1 MLVSRQYCFKRSLLE
16 TKLIGIPMLSPFYV
30 QPPVQHIQPVFRPP
44 SEGSSLI
51 FQVTN
56 GCSWNRC
63 TYCEMYTDE
72 QKKFRLR
79 DEAELLNEI
88 QRCGESGLQP
98 RRIFLADG
106 DALVLSMRRL
116 KTILQAIQTWL
127 PSVSRVSSYCLPSNL
142 KNKSVDDLIEL
153 EALGL
158 KLIYVGAE
166 SGDNEILRRID
177 KGETFDSTASAVIK
191 AHEAGIKSS
200 VMVINGIGGKTYSEQ
215 HAMESARLV
224 NLVQPNY
231 LATLVLTFERGQEK
245 VINGY
250 GGQFTE
256 LSTLELCTEMEQ
268 FIQATNLEKTIF
280 RSDHVSNHLVLKG
293 VLGKDKTQM
302 LSSIQQASDY
312 FRDHPNYQHH
322 TTDY

>member
-1 MLVSRQYCFKRSLLE
+1 MF
-16 TKLIGIPMLSPFYV
+16 SPFHIE
-30 QPPVQHIQPVFRPP
+30 PPVQHIQPVFRPP
-44 SEGSSLI
+44 SEGHSLI

-72 QKKFRLR
+72 QKKFRPR

-98 RRIFLADG
+98 RRVFLADG

-116 KTILQAIQTWL
+116 KMILKAIQTWL
-127 PSVSRVSSYCLPSNL
+127 PSVSRVSSYCLPANL
-142 KNKSVDDLIEL
+142 KNKTVDDLMEL

-158 KLIYVGAE
+158 TLIYVGAE

-177 KGETFDSTASAVIK
+177 KGETFDSTVSAIMK
-191 AHEAGIKSS
+191 AHKAGIKSS
-200 VMVINGIGGKTYSEQ
+200 VMVINGIGGKAYSEQ

-224 NLVQPNY
+224 NLVQPHY
-231 LATLVLTFERGQEK
+231 LAMLVLTFDRGDKK
-245 VINGY
+245 VIDGY

-268 FIQATNLEKTIF
+268 FIQATHLEKTIF

-293 VLGKDKTQM
+293 VLGKDKAQM
-302 LSSIQQASDY
+302 LGSIQQASDY
-312 FRDHPNYQHH
+312 FREHPDYQRHA
-322 TTDY
+322 TDY